1 MHKALWLHKF
11 IFFHFIEVTFQTKPK
26 KIEMC
31 CLFSFP
37 YQHQFQILTRNKKKN
52 IIKVMIVFTIRTL
65 EVKSKVQSN
74 EILFSL
80 HFLTLR

>member
-11 IFFHFIEVTFQTKPK
+11 IFFHFLEVTFQTKPK

-37 YQHQFQILTRNKKKN
+37 YQHQFQILTRNKKKHN
-52 IIKVMIVFTIRTL
+52 QGHDSVYYKDTR
-65 EVKSKVQSN
+65 SKK
-74 EILFSL
+74 
-80 HFLTLR
+80 